1 MLVGLLRLGACGN
14 ALMAHKRTKEGNAMF
29 RRPKSS
35 TYQRALSFKWLVG
48 VIFILAAFY
57 AYLVNHDRLLDAAI
71 LFGIGV
77 ILA

>member
-1 MLVGLLRLGACGN
+1 
-14 ALMAHKRTKEGNAMF
+14 MF
-29 RRPKSS
+29 KRPKSS

-48 VIFILAAFY
+48 LIFILAAFY
-57 AYLVNHDRLLDAAI
+57 AYLVNHDRLLDAAV